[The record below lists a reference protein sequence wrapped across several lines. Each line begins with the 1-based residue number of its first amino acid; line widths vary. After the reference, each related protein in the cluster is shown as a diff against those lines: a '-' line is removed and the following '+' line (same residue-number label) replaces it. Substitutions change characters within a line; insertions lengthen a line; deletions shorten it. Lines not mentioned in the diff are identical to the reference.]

1 MLMKFTVLLLS
12 LAAFAANAWAGE
24 SPAKVAVSDRLLQV
38 GCLDVTKS
46 QWKAFAP
53 GDFPH
58 LIETRGP
65 QKSTVPSSKTC
76 ALFVRETEGS
86 AEEK

>member
-1 MLMKFTVLLLS
+1 L
-12 LAAFAANAWAGE
+12 
-24 SPAKVAVSDRLLQV
+24 
-38 GCLDVTKS
+38 
-46 QWKAFAP
+46 KAFAP

-65 QKSTVPSSKTC
+65 QKATVPSSKTC
-76 ALFVRETEGS
+76 ALFAPETEGS